1 MGVPC
6 FWRVTCWFVATKQHM
21 ITYVPTNEKIL
32 ELTVT
37 IQFYIYI
44 KLWAQAVCLNKPFNT
59 RTALA
64 SCFALSMQHWLWD
77 AFFTHRCCTWVQGCN
92 THYYL
97 SLLYVRDLTQRNLFN
112 IFLYIYI
119 IYICSRFS
127 WNISH
132 TSHLL
137 KDYAY
142 VVVDANACRQ
152 KQVYLLNSNAYSQL
166 FSDHPSLYIY
176 ICIYIYY
183 IYVYLKSIGATFF
196 SRGLGDLLSGLGC
209 AKTGCQGGRLWGK
222 SWGFCHWIGL
232 VGTIWYNLIPIQWGG
247 EAPKLTVGS

>member
-1 MGVPC
+1 MPSLPIGVALG
-6 FWRVTCWFVATKQHM
+6 FKVVTH
-21 ITYVPTNEKIL
+21 ITTCRYCMFGIL
-32 ELTVT
+32 LSE
-37 IQFYIYI
+37 ICSIFFYIYI
-44 KLWAQAVCLNKPFNT
+44 
-59 RTALA
+59 
-64 SCFALSMQHWLWD
+64 
-77 AFFTHRCCTWVQGCN
+77 
-92 THYYL
+92 YY
-97 SLLYVRDLTQRNLFN
+97 
-112 IFLYIYI
+112 

-152 KQVYLLNSNAYSQL
+152 KQVYLLNSNVYSQL

-176 ICIYIYY
+176 IMY

>member
-1 MGVPC
+1 
-6 FWRVTCWFVATKQHM
+6 M

-32 ELTVT
+32 KLTVT

-97 SLLYVRDLTQRNLFN
+97 SLLYVWDLTQRNLFN
-112 IFLYIYI
+112 IFLY

-137 KDYAY
+137 KDNAY
-142 VVVDANACRQ
+142 VLVDANACRQ

-176 ICIYIYY
+176 IHILYLCLFKIHRCNVFFREDSVIYLVGLAAQKLDAKEAGYE
-183 IYVYLKSIGATFF
+183 GN
-196 SRGLGDLLSGLGC
+196 LGD
-209 AKTGCQGGRLWGK
+209 
-222 SWGFCHWIGL
+222 FVIGL
-232 VGTIWYNLIPIQWGG
+232 V
-247 EAPKLTVGS
+247 

>member
-6 FWRVTCWFVATKQHM
+6 FWRVTCWFVATKQLM

-32 ELTVT
+32 KLTVT

-119 IYICSRFS
+119 LYIYICSRFS

-176 ICIYIYY
+176 IYVYIYI
-183 IYVYLKSIGATFF
+183 IFMFI
-196 SRGLGDLLSGLGC
+196 
-209 AKTGCQGGRLWGK
+209 
-222 SWGFCHWIGL
+222 
-232 VGTIWYNLIPIQWGG
+232 
-247 EAPKLTVGS
+247 

>member
-1 MGVPC
+1 MC
-6 FWRVTCWFVATKQHM
+6 HFSCWNKPTSRSPFSHRFRSPLLKPPKRRGGRSPRCLPLFTGKNHGCSVFLEGDMLICCHKT
-21 ITYVPTNEKIL
+21 TYDNICTHQRKNTQAYSYYTIL
-32 ELTVT
+32 H
-37 IQFYIYI
+37 IYI

-97 SLLYVRDLTQRNLFN
+97 SLLYVWDLTQRNLFN
-112 IFLYIYI
+112 IFLY

-137 KDYAY
+137 KDNAY

-176 ICIYIYY
+176 IYTYI
-183 IYVYLKSIGATFF
+183 IFMFI
-196 SRGLGDLLSGLGC
+196 
-209 AKTGCQGGRLWGK
+209 
-222 SWGFCHWIGL
+222 
-232 VGTIWYNLIPIQWGG
+232 
-247 EAPKLTVGS
+247 